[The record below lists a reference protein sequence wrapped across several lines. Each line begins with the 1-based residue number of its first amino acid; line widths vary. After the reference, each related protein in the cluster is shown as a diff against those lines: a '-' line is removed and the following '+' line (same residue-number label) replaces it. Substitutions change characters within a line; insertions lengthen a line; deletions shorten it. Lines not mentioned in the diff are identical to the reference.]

1 MLSSIK
7 YRIGIVLLACLGVA
21 VLVESCSLFNPEEL
35 LRIDLPPSSTGYLE
49 KSPSGYY
56 HLNTSGSTLS
66 VRSESTK
73 HTFQGIPVPVREAS
87 QDVVSIKITP
97 RLKGH
102 YTAEFSLLLESAANR
117 ELRAYIRQIR
127 DEEIKRVRLAQ
138 SSGIENC
145 RIPFQLEKDDTLE
158 FYLKNAEFGFISDPV
173 FCRTKENRRKEY
185 VFIIAADTL
194 RKDRIGAYGGS
205 SRCSPHLDTFSEDAV
220 TFTQAYSTSSWTTPA
235 FMSLATGLFPNR
247 HNVNYGNVRLE
258 EDIETLFE
266 PLQKSFVTY
275 CLNGDHLISSDFGF
289 HRGFDVYAENFE
301 DAVANNASLQLFDRA
316 RDLVTREQ
324 SRRALFFLHTYQ
336 VHNPYNPEIELA
348 NEFYGP
354 GFEQYRFDSL
364 RFIKFGRELYKEATA
379 EERSTIE
386 RIYDAACYTFDH
398 RFGEFISFL
407 KEAGIYD
414 DSMIMILSD
423 HGEEFMDHGAWE
435 HGHSLYN
442 ELINIPL
449 MVKFPG
455 NRDAGSHIN
464 EAVSIVDLLPTVMDY
479 YDTGSSSGRP
489 GCDGVSLLEALR
501 EKNDP
506 ERFVMSYLA
515 PRALRNGI
523 PAKISLVSGPY
534 KYIFNQK
541 MSDEDLAV
549 FINQPPVLRDELFD
563 LSRDPGEKMNII
575 DSHPEIAVTFMKFIR
590 GLDFRSGQKGFLE
603 GLKERL
609 KSLGY
614 F

>member
-1 MLSSIK
+1 MLRSIK
-7 YRIGIVLLACLGVA
+7 YRIGVVLFAGLGIA
-21 VLVESCSLFNPEEL
+21 VLVESCSFFTREKL
-35 LRIDLPPSSTGYLE
+35 LRIELPPSSAGYLK
-49 KSPSGYY
+49 KSPSGRYSI
-56 HLNTSGSTLS
+56 NTSDSTLFI
-66 VRSESTK
+66 RTETTK
-73 HTFQGIPVPVREAS
+73 HTYRGTAVPVKKAS
-87 QDVVSIKITP
+87 RDVVSIKISP

-102 YTAEFSLLLESAANR
+102 YTAEFSLLLESGANR

-127 DEEIKRVRLAQ
+127 NEEIKRVRLAQ
-138 SSGIENC
+138 TSGIENC
-145 RIPFQLEKDDTLE
+145 RIPFQLEKHDTLE

-173 FCRTKENRRKEY
+173 FCRKKENQGKEY

-194 RKDRIGAYGGS
+194 RKDRIGAYDGS
-205 SRCSPHLDTFSEDAV
+205 SRCSPHIDTFSEDAV

-247 HNVNYGNVRLE
+247 HNVNYGNVQLE

-266 PLQKSFVTY
+266 PLQKRFVTY
-275 CLNGDHLISSDFGF
+275 CLNGDHLVSSDFGF
-289 HRGFDVYAENFE
+289 HRGFDVYSENFD
-301 DAVANNASLQLFDRA
+301 DAVANNASRQLFDKA
-316 RDLVTREQ
+316 KDFVINEQ
-324 SRRALFFLHTYQ
+324 CGRALFFLHTYQ

-348 NEFYGP
+348 NEFYEQ

-364 RFIKFGRELYKEATA
+364 RFIKYGRELFKKASA
-379 EERSTIE
+379 EEKNTIE
-386 RIYDAACYTFDH
+386 KIYDAACFTFDY

-414 DSMIMILSD
+414 DSMIMVLSD

-449 MVKFPG
+449 IVKFPG
-455 NRDAGSHIN
+455 NRDAGKRIHDV
-464 EAVSIVDLLPTVMDY
+464 VSIVDLLPTVMDY
-479 YDTGSSSGRP
+479 YDVRFNRRQE
-489 GCDGVSLLEALR
+489 CDGVSLLKVLR
-501 EKNDP
+501 AKNDP
-506 ERFVMSYLA
+506 ERCVISYLA

-523 PAKISLVSGPY
+523 PAKISLVSGHN

-541 MSDEDLAV
+541 MSDEDLAI
-549 FINQPPVLRDELFD
+549 FINKPPVLRDELFD
-563 LSRDPGEKMNII
+563 LSQDPGEKKNII
-575 DSHPEIAVTFMKFIR
+575 DSHPEMAVSFMKLIR
-590 GLDFRSGQKGFLE
+590 GLDFKSGQKGFLE